1 MNEMNAGM
9 TVREIIE
16 EVGEEICDKYCR
28 FAQEASERCR
38 EAETKAK
45 DKAELVDMLDAIND
59 EMYEAHCKDCPL
71 NRL

>member
-1 MNEMNAGM
+1 MNEGM
-9 TVREIIE
+9 TVSEIIE
-16 EVGEEICDKYCR
+16 EVREDMCNNYCR
-28 FAQEASERCR
+28 YALENNNRCL

-59 EMYEAHCKDCPL
+59 EMFEAHCKDCPL

>member
-16 EVGEEICDKYCR
+16 EVREDMCNNYCLY
-28 FAQEASERCR
+28 ALENNNRCL

-45 DKAELVDMLDAIND
+45 DKAELFDMLDAIND
-59 EMYEAHCKDCPL
+59 EMYEHCKDCPL

>member
-1 MNEMNAGM
+1 MNEGM

-38 EAETKAK
+38 EAETKAN
-45 DKAELVDMLDAIND
+45 DQSELIDMLDAIND
-59 EMYEAHCKDCPL
+59 EMFKAHCKGCPL